1 MLGFTIEPAHNIT
14 QKKARDERP
23 RLLCYHRQWI
33 STCFVINSPIFRR
46 DLLRFDLWVAHSQ
59 QTKANRRLCAELCG
73 AKKHSFR
80 TLLSGFLRS
89 KDEEPPRASNRSTK
103 RSNLMREQRLTNR
116 RVLIR
121 PDFRAAGIQ
130 FPTTQRIACSAREF
144 FIPHSKPLEVC
155 FFKTFK
161 IE

>member
-1 MLGFTIEPAHNIT
+1 MY
-14 QKKARDERP
+14 R
-23 RLLCYHRQWI
+23 RQWI
-33 STCFVINSPIFRR
+33 STCFVMNSPIFRR
-46 DLLRFDLWVAHSQ
+46 DLLRFGLWVAHSQ
-59 QTKANRRLCAELCG
+59 QTKATACCVPELVVR
-73 AKKHSFR
+73 KSHSFR
-80 TLLSGFLRS
+80 TLLSSFLRS

-103 RSNLMREQRLTNR
+103 RSNLMREQRLTHR

-121 PDFRAAGIQ
+121 HDVRCAGIQ